1 MQNKVKGLKDKK
13 KPKLRRK
20 GQTGGDKI
28 FNYII
33 KGKLICFTWEALN
46 VFC

>member
-1 MQNKVKGLKDKK
+1 MQNKVIGLKVKEE
-13 KPKLRRK
+13 PKLRRK

-33 KGKLICFTWEALN
+33 KGKLICFT
-46 VFC
+46 